1 MTDQEIRAR
10 MQKTVDH
17 KLSGVRDDPWL
28 AQRVMNRAEEEEP
41 VMKKKLSLSAVFA
54 LVGILLVGTAL
65 AAAIH
70 TDFFNRVFGSETRK
84 DVAEHVEI
92 IDNGKGG
99 FESLFPR
106 REYVTMDAETAEQLI
121 GAQVMSEPVT
131 VRMNHHTLT
140 ILSAVRDENALVME
154 MTLENPDGENA
165 LVFSRLLN
173 EEKGA
178 YFADDAEIYFS
189 VERAAEMMW
198 VDMEGSTDTC
208 VHLYYYCVFF
218 EDLPEGETPVL
229 AATYADQPL
238 SAITDDSRIHEAETH
253 IPAEHAVRAGT
264 FAAENGERIALSPFS
279 MKVTL
284 TAADNERGAAMAFGT
299 EQQMIVVPDPESL
312 ARRIDMVFEDGSSYT
327 VIDQDGNIDNTVYM
341 CGGLGADAMDT
352 RIVLNRLVD
361 PEKVAQIL
369 INGIACSRT
378 D

>member
-1 MTDQEIRAR
+1 MTDQDIRAK
-10 MQKTVDH
+10 MQKAVDH
-17 KLSGVRDDPWL
+17 KLSGVQDDPWL
-28 AQRVMNRAEEEEP
+28 AQRVMNRAKEEEP
-41 VMKKKLSLSAVFA
+41 VMKKKLSLSVVFV

-65 AAAIH
+65 AATIH

-99 FESLFPR
+99 LESLFPK

-131 VRMNHHTLT
+131 VHMGNHTLT

-154 MTLENPDGENA
+154 MTLENPEGEKA
-165 LVFSRLLN
+165 LVFSQLLN

-178 YFADDAEIYFS
+178 YFADDAPIYFS
-189 VERAAEMMW
+189 IERAAEMIW
-198 VDMEGSTDTC
+198 VDMENSTDTC
-208 VHLYYYCVFF
+208 VHMYYYCVFF
-218 EDLPEGETPVL
+218 DDLPDGETPVL
-229 AATYADQPL
+229 TAAFAEQPL
-238 SAITDDSRIHEAETH
+238 STITDDSRIHTVETP
-253 IPAEHAVRAGT
+253 IPVERAVRT
-264 FAAENGERIALSPFS
+264 TVFSAEDGERIVLSPFS

-284 TAADNERGAAMAFGT
+284 TAEDNERGAAMASGS

-312 ARRIDMVFEDGSSYT
+312 ARIDIVFEDGNTYT
-327 VIDQDGNIDNTVYM
+327 VIDKDGNIDNTVYM

-352 RIVLNRLVD
+352 RIVLNRLAD
-361 PEKVAQIL
+361 PEKAARIL
-369 INGIACSRT
+369 INGITYSRT

>member
-10 MQKTVDH
+10 LHKAADQ
-17 KLSGVRDDPWL
+17 KLSGLQDDPWL

-41 VMKKKLSLSAVFA
+41 VMKKKLSLSVVFV

-70 TDFFNRVFGSETRK
+70 TDFFNRVFGGETRK

-99 FESLFPR
+99 LESLFPR
-106 REYVTMDAETAEQLI
+106 REYVTMDAETAERLI

-131 VRMNHHTLT
+131 VQMNHHTLT

-154 MTLENPDGENA
+154 MTLENPEGENA
-165 LVFSRLLN
+165 LVFSQLLN

-178 YFADDAEIYFS
+178 YFANDADIFFC
-189 VERAAEMMW
+189 VDRAAEMMW

-218 EDLPEGETPVL
+218 DDLPDGEAPVL
-229 AATYADQPL
+229 TAMYADQPL
-238 SAITDDSRIHEAETH
+238 SALTDDRGRHVEETP
-253 IPAEHAVRAGT
+253 IPAVQAVRTRA
-264 FAAENGERIALSPFS
+264 FAAEDGAQIALSPFS

-284 TAADNERGAAMAFGT
+284 TPACNERGAAMVSGD
-299 EQQMIVVPDPESL
+299 EEQMIVVPDPDSL
-312 ARRIDMVFEDGSSYT
+312 ARIEIVFEDGSTYT
-327 VIDQDGNIDNTVYM
+327 VIDQGGNIDNTVYL
-341 CGGLGADAMDT
+341 CGGLGEEALDT
-352 RIVLNRLVD
+352 RIVLNRLVE
-361 PEKVAQIL
+361 PEKAAKIL
-369 INGIACSRT
+369 INGIAFICA